1 MYQFI
6 TVESKPLFLTADN
19 SILRQLSELGFFF
32 LNISY
37 SVRMEKIDIFHA
49 LTVLTVTIAP

>member
-19 SILRQLSELGFFF
+19 SILRQLSELGFF

-37 SVRMEKIDIFHA
+37 GVQIEKIDIFHA